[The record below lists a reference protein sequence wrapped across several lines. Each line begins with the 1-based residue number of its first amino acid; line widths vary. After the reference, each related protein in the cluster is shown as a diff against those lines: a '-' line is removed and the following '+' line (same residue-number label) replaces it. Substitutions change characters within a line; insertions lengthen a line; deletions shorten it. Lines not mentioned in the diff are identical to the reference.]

1 MKILIKHIIE
11 QFTSDKVKTKEEKDL
26 LINNFLKKY
35 ISSDKIKITSRPG
48 MNFASNNGIYFS
60 GDRIK
65 KDENG
70 YIITT
75 YGDPI
80 TYFTILHEL
89 GHYVHLNK
97 NIDIVKRVNNTN
109 DFEEFINIV
118 IDEER
123 FADRFSELSYYNL
136 FGKTIKSPQKW
147 NVPFFV
153 QNYRGVMEKMF
164 DSYKQQQGQHTWES
178 YIKAMFG

>member
-1 MKILIKHIIE
+1 MKILIKQIIE
-11 QFTSDKVKTKEEKDL
+11 QFASDKTETKEDKDL

-35 ISSDKIKITSRPG
+35 ISSDKIKITSKPG

-65 KDENG
+65 KNEDG
-70 YIITT
+70 YLMTL

-97 NIDIVKRVNNTN
+97 NIDTVKKINNTN
-109 DFEEFINIV
+109 
-118 IDEER
+118 
-123 FADRFSELSYYNL
+123 L
-136 FGKTIKSPQKW
+136 
-147 NVPFFV
+147 
-153 QNYRGVMEKMF
+153 
-164 DSYKQQQGQHTWES
+164 
-178 YIKAMFG
+178 